1 MINDEDVLSINFLK
15 KQNYTGSYRGMRYI
29 LMKESGEEPLLKAVI
44 WPQPMN
50 YENSLPESRTEKTF
64 PFSSDGRKEAIAWLN
79 ASYES
84 GREIWDKAG
93 F

>member
-29 LMKESGEEPLLKAVI
+29 LMKKTVKDEDDKEENFLTAVI

-50 YENSLPESRTEKTF
+50 Y
-64 PFSSDGRKEAIAWLN
+64 
-79 ASYES
+79 
-84 GREIWDKAG
+84 
-93 F
+93 